1 MWVFVGVSSS
11 VRPSN
16 QCLWPVSGSSCE
28 RFPAHLTASGNTATV
43 DMVFLKLNCCPD
55 GQV

>member
-43 DMVFLKLNCCPD
+43 DMVFLKLDCCPD